1 MKRIMRNAGAPDG
14 VVVFNYARSKVSLPL
29 AEEIPTLIPGGEKN
43 AVFENDPS
51 PFFKVEAIDFPASGS
66 GGVYDGSFF
75 KSFINVCKDRPIPGS
90 KRGHEWVSRGNSDFY
105 TVGGR
110 IDSADG
116 GKTGTALLKIYMPP
130 KGDTTDNTGLIRD
143 AKAGIV
149 HFSLVTRPDYNVKT
163 ETDDMGNKVQVRHFT
178 ATMGA
183 ERNDAME
190 YGAGAMSQIV
200 NSSGNALDIDAAR
213 ALIEAGKFDI
223 SNKADGDVIQSGIVY
238 RSALRRLASR
248 ANEEDRAAIG
258 ELISLIDNSSKGG
271 KTMDKNEIF
280 EALKNLVANAKT
292 NIREIAEAVG
302 LSALLRNETDDANAA
317 TMKAL
322 NEKLGEKPLEQLDA
336 LIADNKANAV
346 AIVENAVQAI
356 TPKTVKN
363 AEGQDV
369 ENPSFKYALTQLNG
383 KKGTELASGIEALK
397 KDPVMLAL
405 ESNRADGGSS
415 TYISADGK
423 KPADGHVENSDGIET
438 ITIGRE

>member
-1 MKRIMRNAGAPDG
+1 MNRLMKNAGAPDG
-14 VVVFNYARSKVSLPL
+14 VVVFNYARSKVSLP
-29 AEEIPTLIPGGEKN
+29 ASDEIPTLIPGGEKN
-43 AVFENDPS
+43 ALFENDPA
-51 PFFKVEAIDFPASGS
+51 PFFKVEAIDFPAKGT

-110 IDSADG
+110 IDSSDG
-116 GKTGTALLKIYMPP
+116 GKTGTAFLKVYMPP

-143 AKAGIV
+143 ARAGIV
-149 HFSLVTRPDYNVKT
+149 HFSLVTKPDYNVKT
-163 ETDDMGNKVQVRHFT
+163 EEDDMGNKVQVRHFT

-190 YGAGAMSQIV
+190 YGAGAMTQIV

-223 SNKADGDVIQSGIVY
+223 TNKIGDDAIQNGIVY

-258 ELISLIDNSSKGG
+258 ELLSLIDKSSTKGG
-271 KTMDKNEIF
+271 KPVEKNEIF
-280 EALKNLVANAKT
+280 EALKNLVVNAKT
-292 NIREIAEAVG
+292 NIREIADAVG
-302 LSALLRNETDDANAA
+302 LGALVRNETDDANAA
-317 TMKAL
+317 TVKTL
-322 NEKLGEKPLEQLDA
+322 NEKLGEKPLEKLDA
-336 LIADNKANAV
+336 VLAENKANAV
-346 AIVENAVQAI
+346 AIVENAVQEI

-363 AEGQDV
+363 AEGADV
-369 ENPSFKYALTQLNG
+369 ENPSFKYAMTQLNG
-383 KKGTELASGIEALK
+383 KSGADLTAAIEALK
-397 KDPVMLAL
+397 KDHVMLAL
-405 ESNRADGGSS
+405 ESNRADGTSS

-423 KPADGHVENSDGIET
+423 KPAEHVENSDGIET